1 MKPGR
6 RAGQDVHNA
15 SQISFCRV
23 ETQRHIDFLNLPPNA
38 SHFAGVMPVFYSNNL
53 YYLLTVIIIF
63 YQTGRRCRTDFH
75 FVLQIATPN
84 KPNGYNIATQQ
95 HRP

>member
-1 MKPGR
+1 MKPRR

-38 SHFAGVMPVFYSNNL
+38 SHCAGLCQFFIFFKYF
-53 YYLLTVIIIF
+53 YLLI
-63 YQTGRRCRTDFH
+63 RCLH
-75 FVLQIATPN
+75 
-84 KPNGYNIATQQ
+84 
-95 HRP
+95 

>member
-1 MKPGR
+1 MKPRR

-38 SHFAGVMPVFYSNNL
+38 SHFAGVMPVFIFFKYFLFINTLPS
-53 YYLLTVIIIF
+53 LTEQMVSH
-63 YQTGRRCRTDFH
+63 CRTGFH
-75 FVLQIATPN
+75 LCVANRNT
-84 KPNGYNIATQQ
+84 K
-95 HRP
+95 

>member
-1 MKPGR
+1 MKPRR

-38 SHFAGVMPVFYSNNL
+38 SHFAGVMPVFYFL
-53 YYLLTVIIIF
+53 
-63 YQTGRRCRTDFH
+63 
-75 FVLQIATPN
+75 
-84 KPNGYNIATQQ
+84 
-95 HRP
+95 

>member
-38 SHFAGVMPVFYSNNL
+38 SHFAGVMPVFYCQQFILFINEL
-53 YYLLTVIIIF
+53 GLFI
-63 YQTGRRCRTDFH
+63 YQAGRCCRTDVH
-75 FVLQIATPN
+75 FCVANRNT
-84 KPNGYNIATQQ
+84 K
-95 HRP
+95 

>member
-6 RAGQDVHNA
+6 RAGQGVHNA

-38 SHFAGVMPVFYSNNL
+38 SHFAGVMPVFYFLKIFLFINR
-53 YYLLTVIIIF
+53 LLSP
-63 YQTGRRCRTDFH
+63 TGQMVSHCCTGFH
-75 FVLQIATPN
+75 LCVANRNT
-84 KPNGYNIATQQ
+84 K
-95 HRP
+95 